1 MPSAT
6 GYSRIPLIQQPQVWT
21 GAGLSNITR
30 IITQYLFLQIIFCYC
45 LHRMCTYQLFSVH
58 QELAFSITIGPGM
71 GCHLEHNAVN
81 NFINTLSN
89 CTNLGSLPFTLSPD
103 ATNNCNWSFCFF
115 ISCAVDNPTLYEA
128 LNMFWLVLLSS
139 LLLLQVSEESL
150 MLHVSSHQHYL
161 VYPSWDLL
169 E

>member
-1 MPSAT
+1 MDTWHYLLILCIIVWYLYWPKFVKILQAAT
-6 GYSRIPLIQQPQVWT
+6 RECALLNFYF
-21 GAGLSNITR
+21 
-30 IITQYLFLQIIFCYC
+30 IIK
-45 LHRMCTYQLFSVH
+45 HWEFSVTI
-58 QELAFSITIGPGM
+58 AFSITIGPGM